1 MDKKMGP
8 DSRGIFRSPLR
19 GSFVMPE
26 RLRRLFV
33 RLLDHDPLKRPTAQE
48 AAQELCEIR
57 DL

>member
-1 MDKKMGP
+1 MGP